1 MAEELSYSSSRPD
14 NKRKF
19 DDPSAAA
26 APPTRR
32 PTGFSAPIS
41 SPPPPPPPESGSGAA
56 ATPSYNSVPPP
67 PDGIQL
73 AKQRAQEIAA
83 RLFSDAEAKRPKLEN
98 GGGATEGSDHLQKPT
113 LPSQLASPAYPTYG
127 YQGSSKKIDIPN
139 GKVGVIIGKG
149 GETIRYLQL
158 QSGAKIQVTRDMD
171 ADPNAQT
178 RAVEI
183 SGTSE
188 QISKAE
194 QLINDVLAEADSGGS
209 GIISARLFGG
219 PQTGAE
225 QFQMKIP
232 NSKVGLIIGKGG
244 ESIKSMQA
252 KSGARIQVIPLHL
265 PPGDTSTERTVYID
279 GTKEQI
285 EAGKQ
290 LVNEIVNSENRVR
303 NPTMTGGYSSQGYR
317 PPRPPTTWGPP
328 GAPPMQQPGYGY
340 MQPGA
345 YPGPPPQ
352 YNMPQQQYQSYP
364 SPASGGF
371 QSSWDQSNPSNP
383 PAQQSAPGTGYDY
396 YNQQQT
402 QQPSGGPSAPAD
414 NTGYNYGQPYNSQYS
429 YGDSTYSQSTVG
441 QQGYGQDSYSQQGY
455 PPAPQQ
461 GYSQPVSAPQTGY
474 DHQQGYGTT
483 PGYGAAANPNQEGS
497 SAQQAPLSTTVS
509 YPTQGTP
516 SGYGLPQTSQPG
528 YGGQPPA
535 QAGYPNYGQP
545 PPQGQKPP
553 PPTSAYGQGPPP
565 VPTQSSYG
573 TYPPSGYG
581 QQQAYGGAGTTSQPA
596 YGQQPQAYTDPHGS
610 GGYSS
615 QPPPAYSSD
624 STGQGAVYDQ
634 STAATAAAPPSAAS
648 TGATKASPS

>member
-41 SPPPPPPPESGSGAA
+41 SPPPAAAGERIRRGGDAVLQQRPTATRWDPAREAAGAGDRGAA
-56 ATPSYNSVPPP
+56 
-67 PDGIQL
+67 L
-73 AKQRAQEIAA
+73 QRRRGEAPQTGERDAL
-83 RLFSDAEAKRPKLEN
+83 LFDCLNKIWFLFA
-98 GGGATEGSDHLQKPT
+98 SDHLQKPT

-194 QLINDVLAEADSGGS
+194 QLINDVLAEVTFSQFV
-209 GIISARLFGG
+209 RLWHYFCSSIWWS
-219 PQTGAE
+219 PTGAE

-290 LVNEIVNSENRVR
+290 LVNEIVNSEDCF
-303 NPTMTGGYSSQGYR
+303 
-317 PPRPPTTWGPP
+317 
-328 GAPPMQQPGYGY
+328 A
-340 MQPGA
+340 
-345 YPGPPPQ
+345 
-352 YNMPQQQYQSYP
+352 
-364 SPASGGF
+364 ASLC
-371 QSSWDQSNPSNP
+371 S
-383 PAQQSAPGTGYDY
+383 
-396 YNQQQT
+396 
-402 QQPSGGPSAPAD
+402 
-414 NTGYNYGQPYNSQYS
+414 
-429 YGDSTYSQSTVG
+429 
-441 QQGYGQDSYSQQGY
+441 
-455 PPAPQQ
+455 
-461 GYSQPVSAPQTGY
+461 
-474 DHQQGYGTT
+474 
-483 PGYGAAANPNQEGS
+483 
-497 SAQQAPLSTTVS
+497 
-509 YPTQGTP
+509 
-516 SGYGLPQTSQPG
+516 
-528 YGGQPPA
+528 
-535 QAGYPNYGQP
+535 
-545 PPQGQKPP
+545 
-553 PPTSAYGQGPPP
+553 
-565 VPTQSSYG
+565 
-573 TYPPSGYG
+573 
-581 QQQAYGGAGTTSQPA
+581 
-596 YGQQPQAYTDPHGS
+596 
-610 GGYSS
+610 
-615 QPPPAYSSD
+615 
-624 STGQGAVYDQ
+624 AVYLIGLAAMIHF
-634 STAATAAAPPSAAS
+634 TALAGIICLVCSLDLVIFSHLKIAIL
-648 TGATKASPS
+648 KACLSIYRIVSGTQP